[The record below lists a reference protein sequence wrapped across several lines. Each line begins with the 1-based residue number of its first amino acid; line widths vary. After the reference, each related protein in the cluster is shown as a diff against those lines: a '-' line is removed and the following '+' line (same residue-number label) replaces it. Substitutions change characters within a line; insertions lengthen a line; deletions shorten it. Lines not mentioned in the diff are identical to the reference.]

1 MKAVWQKKS
10 DREGF
15 TLIEL
20 LVVISIIA
28 ILAAMLLPALNT
40 AREKARQISCASNM
54 KQIGTALML
63 YAGDFK
69 ERLEGVQYV
78 DPAHPWNYWD
88 GNLNEY
94 IRNVKI
100 FLCPSDITPR
110 EAPALGKT
118 KASYV
123 VSVIYYMSVSSGYPG
138 GFLLTKVRNPT
149 MLIYAGEGHSKYRAY
164 NTFDWHYYT
173 SARYKNATCGRQ
185 YFSPHSKMTLSNIVH
200 YDGSVRSYRY
210 MALPE
215 RLAFGDTQTAAEIFK

>member
-1 MKAVWQKKS
+1 MNGKNRNKRNGS
-10 DREGF
+10 RF

-20 LVVISIIA
+20 LVVIAIIA
-28 ILAAMLLPALNT
+28 ILAAMILPALNA
-40 AREKARQISCASNM
+40 AREKARTISCASNM

-63 YAGDFK
+63 YAGDFDD
-69 ERLEGVQYV
+69 RLEGVEFV
-78 DPAHPWNYWD
+78 DPAHSWNYWD

-94 IRNVKI
+94 IKNEKV

-110 EAPALGKT
+110 EPPAVGKT

-123 VSVIYYMSVSSGYPG
+123 VSIVYYLSDGYSKA
-138 GFLLTKVRNPT
+138 FLLTKIRHPT
-149 MLIYAGEGHSKYRAY
+149 MLIYAGEGHSPYRAY
-164 NTFDWHYYT
+164 NQYEWHYYN
-173 SARYKNATCGRQ
+173 SGRYKNATYGRK

-215 RLAFGDTQTAAEIFK
+215 RLAFGDTQTASEVFL